1 VKFNPE
7 KYGLYHDRLYEV
19 LATTLTY
26 DRSELSFIPN
36 TASMGI
42 RMTEENHFILN
53 PYPTSQTFKN
63 LKQYNIITLNL
74 IEDVYLYALA
84 SLKDRGISRK
94 LRKFP
99 LDYYKNIDVFEDK
112 ELRQKIDQLT
122 TLGEY
127 KIPYVKD
134 AWGIL
139 ICKVINQRKKVKHNQ
154 VGEFK
159 LTEFELEVLL
169 EEKYRDSFKLFNR
182 AENIALEMIILATRL
197 KVAYDNEDKS
207 LFSKIYDQILDYKTK
222 LTRFSRN
229 DSANNTLDLINKYI
243 KKFKIK

>member
-1 VKFNPE
+1 MKFNPK
-7 KYGLYHDRLYEV
+7 KYGLYYNRLYEV

-26 DRSELSFIPN
+26 DRSESGIIPN
-36 TASMGI
+36 TSSMGI
-42 RMTEENHFILN
+42 RLTEQNHFTLN
-53 PYPTSQTFKN
+53 PYPTTHTFKN

-84 SLKDRGISRK
+84 SLKDRGLSTK

-99 LDYYKNIDVFEDK
+99 SDYYKYINVSKNK
-112 ELRQKIDQLT
+112 ELRFIIDQFPT
-122 TLGEY
+122 IGEY

-139 ICKVINQRKKVKHNQ
+139 ICKVVNERKKVKHSQ
-154 VGEFK
+154 LGEIK

-169 EEKYRDSFKLFNR
+169 EEKYQDSFKLFNR

-197 KVAYDNEDKS
+197 KVAYENEDKS

-222 LTRFSRN
+222 LTRFSN
-229 DSANNTLDLINKYI
+229 NTSANKTLEIIDTYI
-243 KKFKIK
+243 KNYRD